1 MESPIQKYLERL
13 HEKYSELRDGEVA
26 NYIPELAKANPEW
39 FGICVA
45 TTDGHVYEVGDTRL
59 PFTIQSIS
67 KPLTYGLALED
78 CGGAAVLAKIGIE
91 PTGDAFNSISL
102 DPKTGRPMNPMINAG
117 AIAATSLIAGTTPDD
132 KLNRLLDVYSRYAG
146 RPLSISHAVYDSE
159 RVTGHR
165 NRAIGHMLRNFD
177 ILSEDPESALNL
189 YFSQCSVS
197 VDCRDLS
204 IMAATLANGGIN
216 PLSGERAVNADFVQ
230 DILSV
235 MTTCGMYDY
244 VGQWV
249 YSVGM
254 PAKSGV
260 AGGLMVVL
268 PGQLG
273 IGIFSPRLDSH
284 GNSVRG
290 IQVCTDLSRD
300 LQLHFLR
307 APRSSRSVI
316 RAQYSIANV
325 RSKRRRT
332 EREKQILQD
341 HGDAV
346 QIFELQG
353 DLPLTAI
360 EVVVRAIVDRSE
372 VLDVAVLELKRASRI
387 TEPTKH
393 ILLDLMRTLQAD
405 DKQLVLVPCEKHP
418 KFQRRFLE
426 GGSVAI
432 DRSLRLEV
440 FSDLDAALE
449 WSENRLI
456 ARSSDNLPGPTSVA
470 FAEHEFCRGLD
481 LQALSHLEGI
491 LEHRHFDQ
499 GDYIVR
505 MGEAA
510 EEMYLLMSGEVSVVV
525 TLPEGTRKRL
535 STLSAGMTFGELAF
549 LEGAS
554 RSADVRAD
562 KPIKCYVLSA
572 TALDRLGNTHPEI
585 KVTLLQNMLRS
596 AHQMVSLLN
605 QEVAA
610 LV

>member
-1 MESPIQKYLERL
+1 MKSPIQTYLERL
-13 HEKYSELRDGEVA
+13 HEKYKDLRDGEVA

-117 AIAATSLIAGTTPDD
+117 AIAAVSLIAGHTPDD

-165 NRAIGHMLRNFD
+165 NRAIGHMLRNFN

-189 YFSQCSVS
+189 YFNQCSVA

-216 PLSGERAVNADFVQ
+216 PLSGERAVKAEFVQ

-235 MTTCGMYDY
+235 MTTCGMYDH

-260 AGGLMVVL
+260 AGGLLVVL

-307 APRSSRSVI
+307 TPRISRSVI
-316 RAQYSIANV
+316 RAQYSIADV

-332 EREKQILQD
+332 EHEKKILLD
-341 HGDAV
+341 RGGAV
-346 QIFELQG
+346 QIYELQG
-353 DLPLTAI
+353 DLPLPAI
-360 EVVVRAIVDRSE
+360 EVVVRTIVDHAG
-372 VLDVAVLELKRASRI
+372 VADVAVLELKRASRI
-387 TEPTKH
+387 TEPTKR
-393 ILLDLMRTLQAD
+393 ILLDLMRTLQED
-405 DKQLVLVPCEKHP
+405 GKQLILVPGQKHS
-418 KFQRRFLE
+418 KFKRRFLE
-426 GGSVAI
+426 EGSIAI
-432 DRSLRLEV
+432 DGSLRVEV
-440 FSDLDAALE
+440 FPNLDAALE
-449 WSENRLI
+449 WCENRLI
-456 ARSSDNLPGPTSVA
+456 ARC
-470 FAEHEFCRGLD
+470 AENKDKPAPMTLARHEFCRGLD
-481 LQALSHLEGI
+481 QPALSHLEKI

-505 MGEAA
+505 MGSAA

-525 TLPEGTRKRL
+525 TLPDGAHKRL

-562 KPIKCYVLSA
+562 KPIECYVLSA
-572 TALDRLGNTHPEI
+572 AALDRLGNTHPEI
-585 KVTLLQNMLRS
+585 KATLLQNMLRN

-610 LV
+610 LI